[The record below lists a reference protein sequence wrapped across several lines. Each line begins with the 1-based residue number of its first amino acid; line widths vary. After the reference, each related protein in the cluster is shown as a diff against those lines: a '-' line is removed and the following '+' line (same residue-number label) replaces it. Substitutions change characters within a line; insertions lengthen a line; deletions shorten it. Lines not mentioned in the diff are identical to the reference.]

1 MTIKNRT
8 LAERILDCFPSGTYA
23 LHALLQLLEI
33 LESRTVETA
42 AVECRI
48 QPKLLI
54 NPDFV
59 ATWAE
64 TPEKLLMLIMHELHH
79 VLLGHTRLF
88 ARVTKVDNLVFD
100 AVINALLC
108 RMFPGKAYTSFFTD
122 FYDQREFPA
131 CLLRPPSGWNPA
143 SYPAPPIALRGKKRK
158 VLAEVH
164 RSLYSEKGATYH
176 DIFEGLRNSFTEEM
190 AAGVLL
196 IGDHRAGGSQ
206 FGRLD
211 PRSPLLSDM
220 VRQIVERWPQPP
232 QPIRG
237 RSLAEILKQEHIG
250 VSRKPS
256 NGAILRNL
264 LRRVA
269 NTGQRGRGAPLRG
282 KKAAT
287 ISTPLPTFDRR
298 SVVLNALGVPNL
310 LHAAQLNHI
319 GRVHGEKVHVYLDV
333 SGSIGDLKAVLYG
346 ALLDCRDFVYP
357 WVHLF
362 STEVADVTP
371 GQMRSGTCLSTNGT
385 DIACVAEHMRDHGI
399 RRAVLIT
406 DGYVGHPEGLD
417 RETLAGATLGVLL
430 TPGNSTR
437 KDLGDVIKH
446 WAQLSEG
453 GSDEQNL
460 HF

>member
-1 MTIKNRT
+1 MTNTRRT

-23 LHALLQLLEI
+23 LQALLQLLEI
-33 LESRTVETA
+33 SETRTVETA

-48 QPKLLI
+48 QPKLLV

-59 ATWAE
+59 TTWAE

-88 ARVTKVDNLVFD
+88 TCVTKVDNLVFD

-108 RMFPGKAYTSFFTD
+108 RMFPGKVYTSFFTD
-122 FYDQREFPA
+122 FYDQRQFPA
-131 CLLRPPSGWNPA
+131 CLLRPPLGWSPI
-143 SYPAPPIALRGKKRK
+143 SYPGPPSALRGKKMK
-158 VLAEVH
+158 ALAEVH

-176 DIFEGLRNSFTEEM
+176 DIFEAVRNSLTEVM
-190 AAGVLL
+190 ASGVFLL
-196 IGDHRAGGSQ
+196 GDHGNGGSQ

-211 PRSPLLSDM
+211 ARSPLLFDM

-232 QPIRG
+232 DPIRG
-237 RSLAEILKQEHIG
+237 RSLAEILKRDQIG

-256 NGAILRNL
+256 NAEILRSV

-269 NTGQRGRGAPLRG
+269 DAGQRGRGAPLAG
-282 KKAAT
+282 QDTTT

-298 SVVLNALGVPNL
+298 SVVLSALGVPNL
-310 LHAAQLNHI
+310 LHAAQLHHFQRI
-319 GRVHGEKVHVYLDV
+319 HGERVHVYLDV

-346 ALLDCRDFVYP
+346 ALLDCQDFVYP
-357 WVHLF
+357 RVHLF
-362 STEVADVTP
+362 STKVADVTA
-371 GQMRSGTCLSTNGT
+371 GQMRSRTCLSTGGT
-385 DIACVAEHMRDHGI
+385 EIACVAEHMRDHRI
-399 RRAVLIT
+399 RRAVVVT

-417 RETLAGATLGVLL
+417 HETLAGATLGVAL

-437 KDLGDVIKH
+437 HDLADVTKH
-446 WAQLSEG
+446 WVQLNQG
-453 GSDEQNL
+453 GSNEQNL
-460 HF
+460 RF

>member
-1 MTIKNRT
+1 MTNTKRT

-33 LESRTVETA
+33 SETATVETA

-48 QPKLLI
+48 QPRLLV

-88 ARVTKVDNLVFD
+88 SCVTKVDNLVFD

-122 FYDQREFPA
+122 FYDHRQFPA
-131 CLLRPPSGWNPA
+131 CLLRPPLGWSPS
-143 SYPAPPIALRGKKRK
+143 SYPGPPIALRSRK
-158 VLAEVH
+158 MKALAEVH
-164 RSLYSEKGATYH
+164 RALYSEKGATYH
-176 DIFEGLRNSFTEEM
+176 DIFEALRNSLTELM
-190 AAGVLL
+190 ASGVLL
-196 IGDHRAGGSQ
+196 LGDHGDGGSQ

-211 PRSPLLSDM
+211 ARSPLLFDM

-232 QPIRG
+232 DPIRG
-237 RSLAEILKQEHIG
+237 RSLAEILKREQID

-256 NGAILRNL
+256 NAEILRSV

-269 NTGQRGRGAPLRG
+269 DAGQRGRGAPLAG
-282 KKAAT
+282 QDTTT

-298 SVVLNALGVPNL
+298 SVVLRALGVPNL
-310 LHAAQLNHI
+310 LHADQLNHRR
-319 GRVHGEKVHVYLDV
+319 RVHGEKVHVYLDV

-357 WVHLF
+357 RVHLF
-362 STEVADVTP
+362 STKVADVTA
-371 GQMRSGTCLSTNGT
+371 GQMRSGTCLSTGGT
-385 DIACVAEHMRDHGI
+385 EIACVAEHMRDHRI
-399 RRAVLIT
+399 RRAVLVT

-417 RETLAGATLGVLL
+417 HETLAGATLGVAL

-437 KDLGDVIKH
+437 DDLANVTKH
-446 WAQLSEG
+446 WAQLNQG
-453 GSDEQNL
+453 GSNEQNL
-460 HF
+460 RF

>member
-1 MTIKNRT
+1 MTAMKRT
-8 LAERILDCFPSGTYA
+8 LAERILDCFPSGSYA

-33 LESRTVETA
+33 SESRDVETA

-48 QPKLLI
+48 QPRLLV

-88 ARVTKVDNLVFD
+88 SCVTKVDNLVFD

-108 RMFPGKAYTSFFTD
+108 RMFPDNVYTSFFTD
-122 FYDQREFPA
+122 FYDQRQFPA
-131 CLLRPPSGWNPA
+131 CLLRPPSGWSPS
-143 SYPAPPIALRGKKRK
+143 SYPGPPIALRSRK
-158 VLAEVH
+158 MKSMAEAH
-164 RSLYSEKGATYH
+164 RALYSEKGATYH
-176 DIFEGLRNSFTEEM
+176 DIFDALRNSLTEVM
-190 AAGVLL
+190 ASGVLFL
-196 IGDHRAGGSQ
+196 GDHGDGGSR

-211 PRSPLLSDM
+211 ARSPLLFDM

-232 QPIRG
+232 DPIRG
-237 RSLAEILKQEHIG
+237 RSLAEILKREQID

-256 NGAILRNL
+256 NAEILRSM

-269 NTGQRGRGAPLRG
+269 NAGQRGRGAPLAG
-282 KKAAT
+282 QDTTT

-298 SVVLNALGVPNL
+298 SVVLRALGVPNL
-310 LHAAQLNHI
+310 LHADRLNHHR
-319 GRVHGEKVHVYLDV
+319 RVRGEKVHVYLDV

-357 WVHLF
+357 LVHLF
-362 STEVADVTP
+362 STKVADVTAR
-371 GQMRSGTCLSTNGT
+371 QMRSGTCLSTGGT
-385 DIACVAEHMRDHGI
+385 EIACVAEHMRDHRI
-399 RRAVLIT
+399 RRAILVT

-417 RETLAGATLGVLL
+417 HETLSGATLGVAL

-437 KDLGDVIKH
+437 DDLAGVTNH
-446 WAQLSEG
+446 WAQLNQG
-453 GSDEQNL
+453 RIQ
-460 HF
+460 